1 MLSDVLFSRPFASE
15 MTVRAA
21 SMKIQLGFLDQKSP
35 ACVLP
40 CPAPVITN
48 QESCHYKSVGNF
60 SPPIDDNCGRVTF
73 KTDNAM
79 RQAGSTVIR

>member
-35 ACVLP
+35 PCVLP
-40 CPAPVITN
+40 CPAPIITN
-48 QESCHYKSVGNF
+48 QDSCHYKSVGNF
-60 SPPIDDNCGRVTF
+60 SPPIDGN
-73 KTDNAM
+73 
-79 RQAGSTVIR
+79 